1 MPKIPTSKP
10 QDVRAKP
17 SVGGQVNINSQDSFF
32 RSIASASAEAGQL
45 VEQARVEK
53 QKAIDVKEAN
63 QVKIYQD
70 ERAAELEAMLNEADI
85 SEHSRIIDDF
95 AAQNKKLEFAP
106 GVSKTAREALQQNND
121 LWTQQLYSNS
131 MSWSAE
137 KAEKDKMATG
147 EQVVANAVNAMD
159 VDGAIAGIRSLG
171 LSPELQQARVNEA
184 LAAITKKQ
192 EDNIKA
198 NRIERNAVIKDSMD
212 RHYQAGL
219 TENLDLIKADARNK
233 GVWNDELEA
242 DYLRYKKGIEKKK
255 FDEGSKEF
263 VSTISLL
270 ISKTQTL
277 DQIESNKSKIKGYVD
292 SGSITRAQANAE
304 LESNEAKRR
313 SLISEE
319 TTRLRS
325 DLTLLSNF
333 KTQAQQGLL
342 DEPELEQYKSIF
354 GENAYQALVN
364 INKGETG
371 SKGTDSEEYVDA
383 QDRLE
388 EFISEGEFLG
398 FVHWD
403 ADKKDLK
410 GINDLITGEDFTQNA
425 KLKLMSTYLAALY
438 KDATKDDILVF
449 ASGGESDV
457 TKEFNAKEI
466 HRDFAK
472 HIATKLF
479 DKTAAPR
486 AIIVDGKSLSK
497 EETIDFAKSAS
508 AKTSLI
514 SAEDAYD
521 LLSKFWKGES
531 LKDITDSNYQEKVDE
546 FDKAL
551 KEKAKDSSKKII
563 QDKFLE
569 YRGDISKFYRER

>member
-1 MPKIPTSKP
+1 MPRIPTSKP
-10 QDVRAKP
+10 QDVRARP
-17 SVGGQVNINSQDSFF
+17 SIGGQVNINSQDSFF

-53 QKAIDVKEAN
+53 QKAIDTKEAN

-70 ERAAELEAMLNEADI
+70 ERAAELEARLNEADI
-85 SEHSRIIDDF
+85 SEHSGIIDDF

-106 GVSKTAREALQQNND
+106 GVSKTAREALQQSND

-131 MSWSAE
+131 MSWSAG

-198 NRIERNAVIKDSMD
+198 NLIESNGTIKDSMD
-212 RHYQAGL
+212 VAYMAGL
-219 TENLDLIKADARNK
+219 PENLDLIKADARNK

-242 DYLRYKKGIEKKK
+242 DYLQYKKAIEKKK

-263 VSTISLL
+263 VSAISLL

-277 DQIESNKSKIKGYVD
+277 DQIESNKSEIEGYVK
-292 SGSITRAQANAE
+292 SGNITRAQANAE

-313 SLISEE
+313 SLITEE
-319 TTRLRS
+319 TTKLRS
-325 DLTLLSNF
+325 DLSLLSNF

-342 DEPELEQYKSIF
+342 DEPQLEQYKSIF
-354 GENAYQALVN
+354 GEETYQALLN
-364 INKGETG
+364 INKGQLG
-371 SKGTDSEEYVDA
+371 SKGIDSEEYVDA
-383 QDRLE
+383 QKKLE
-388 EFISEGEFLG
+388 TSIYRGNFF
-398 FVHWD
+398 D
-403 ADKKDLK
+403 ARKKDFQ
-410 GINDLITGEDFTQNA
+410 GINDLITSEDFTQNA
-425 KLKLMSTYLAALY
+425 KLKLTSTFLAALY

-449 ASGGESDV
+449 ASGGESDI
-457 TKEFNAKEI
+457 AKNFKAEEI
-466 HRDFAK
+466 HRNFAK

-486 AIIVDGKSLSK
+486 AIIVDGDSLSK
-497 EETIDFAKSAS
+497 EETIDVAKGAS
-508 AKTSLI
+508 VKASLI
-514 SAEDAYD
+514 NAEDAYD
-521 LLSKFWKGES
+521 LLSGFWTQQFLGS
-531 LKDITDSNYQEKVDE
+531 LTDENYQEKVDG
-546 FDKAL
+546 FNDIL
-551 KEKAKDSSKKII
+551 KEKTRNSSIKII
-563 QDKFLE
+563 QNQFLE
-569 YRGDISKFYRER
+569 YRGQISKFYSER

>member
-53 QKAIDVKEAN
+53 QKAIDAKEAN
-63 QVKIYQD
+63 QVKIFQD
-70 ERAAELEAMLNEADI
+70 ERAAELEARLRDADI
-85 SEHSRIIDDF
+85 SEHSAIIDGF
-95 AAQNKKLEFAP
+95 AAQTKRLSFNP
-106 GVSKTAREALQQNND
+106 GVSKATREALQQDHD
-121 LWTQQLYSNS
+121 LWTQRLYSNS
-131 MSWSAE
+131 MSWSAQ
-137 KAEKDKMATG
+137 KAEQDKMATA
-147 EQVVANAVNAMD
+147 EQVIANSVNLMD
-159 VDGAIAGIRSLG
+159 VDGAIAGIRSLD

-184 LAAITKKQ
+184 IATITKKQ
-192 EDNIKA
+192 KDNIKA
-198 NRIERNAVIKDSMD
+198 NQIERNAAIKDSMD
-212 RHYQAGL
+212 VAHQAGL
-219 TENLDLIKADARNK
+219 SENLDLIKADARNK
-233 GVWNDELEA
+233 GVWNDKLEA
-242 DYLRYKKGIEKKK
+242 DYLQYKKGVEKKK

-263 VSTISLL
+263 VSAISLL
-270 ISKTQTL
+270 IVKTQTL
-277 DQIESNKSKIKGYVD
+277 DQIESNKSKIEGYVKR
-292 SGSITRAQANAE
+292 GEITRAQANAE

-342 DEPELEQYKSIF
+342 DESELEQYKSIF
-354 GENAYQALVN
+354 GEDTYQALIN

-371 SKGTDSEEYVDA
+371 SKGTDSEEYADA
-383 QDRLE
+383 QERLE
-388 EFISEGEFLG
+388 EFISQGSFLG
-398 FVHWD
+398 IHWD
-403 ADKKDLK
+403 ADKEDLK

-449 ASGGESDV
+449 ASGGKSDV
-457 TKEFNAKEI
+457 TKEFDAKEI

-486 AIIVDGKSLSK
+486 AIIVDGDSLSK
-497 EETIDFAKSAS
+497 EETIDVAKSAS
-508 AKTSLI
+508 ARTSLI

-521 LLSKFWKGES
+521 LLSKFWKEES

-546 FDKAL
+546 FNKAL
-551 KEKAKDSSKKII
+551 GEKTRNSSIKIV
-563 QDKFLE
+563 QNKFLE
-569 YRGDISKFYRER
+569 YRGNISKNYRAQ

>member
-1 MPKIPTSKP
+1 MPRIPTSKP
-10 QDVRAKP
+10 EDVRAKP
-17 SVGGQVNINSQDSFF
+17 SIGGQVNINSQDAFF

-53 QKAIDVKEAN
+53 QKAIDAKEAN
-63 QVKIYQD
+63 QVKIHQD
-70 ERAAELEAMLNEADI
+70 ERAAELEARLRDADI
-85 SEHSRIIDDF
+85 SEHPAIIDDF
-95 AAQNKKLEFAP
+95 ASQTRKLTFTP

-131 MSWSAE
+131 MSWSAQ
-137 KAEKDKMATG
+137 KAEQDKMATG
-147 EQVVANAVNAMD
+147 EQVVANAVNAMN
-159 VDGAIAGIRSLG
+159 VDAAYAGIRSLD
-171 LSPELQQARVNEA
+171 LSPELEQARINEA

-192 EDNIKA
+192 EDEAKA
-198 NRIERNAVIKDSMD
+198 TRIERNAAIKDSMD
-212 RHYQAGL
+212 VAYQTGL

-242 DYLRYKKGIEKKK
+242 DYLQYKKVVEKKK
-255 FDEGSKEF
+255 LDDASKEF
-263 VSTISLL
+263 VSAISLL

-277 DQIESNKSKIKGYVD
+277 DQIESNKSEIEGYVKR
-292 SGSITRAQANAE
+292 GEITRAQANAE

-354 GENAYQALVN
+354 GEDTYQALVN

-383 QDRLE
+383 QKRLE
-388 EFISEGEFLG
+388 EFISQGSFLG
-398 FVHWD
+398 IHWD
-403 ADKKDLK
+403 ADKEDLE

-438 KDATKDDILVF
+438 KDAIKDDILVF

-457 TKEFNAKEI
+457 TKEFDAKEI

-486 AIIVDGKSLSK
+486 AIIVDGDSLSK
-497 EETIDFAKSAS
+497 EETIDVAKSAS

-521 LLSKFWKGES
+521 LLSKFWTGKS
-531 LKDITDSNYQEKVDE
+531 LNNITDSNYQEKVDE

-551 KEKAKDSSKKII
+551 KEKAKDSSIKII

>member
-1 MPKIPTSKP
+1 MPRIPTSKP

-17 SVGGQVNINSQDSFF
+17 SIGGQININSQDSFF

-53 QKAIDVKEAN
+53 QKAIDVKEEN
-63 QVKIYQD
+63 QVKIYQV
-70 ERAAELEAMLNEADI
+70 ERAAELKTMLNDADI
-85 SEHSRIIDDF
+85 SEHSGIIDDF

-106 GVSKTAREALQQNND
+106 GVSRTAREALQQGND
-121 LWTQQLYSNS
+121 LWTQKLYSNS

-147 EQVVANAVNAMD
+147 EQVVANSINAMD

-184 LAAITKKQ
+184 LATIKKKQ

-198 NRIERNAVIKDSMD
+198 NLIESNGTIKDSMD
-212 RHYQAGL
+212 VAYEAGL
-219 TENLDLIKADARNK
+219 PENLDLIKADARNK

-242 DYLRYKKGIEKKK
+242 DYLQYKKGSEKQK
-255 FDEGSKEF
+255 FDQGSKTF
-263 VSTISLL
+263 VSAISLL

-277 DQIESNKSKIKGYVD
+277 DQIESNKSEIEGYVK
-292 SGSITRAQANAE
+292 SGNITRAQANAE

-313 SLISEE
+313 SLITEE
-319 TTRLRS
+319 TTKLRS
-325 DLTLLSNF
+325 DLSFLSNF

-342 DEPELEQYKSIF
+342 DEPQLEQYRSIL
-354 GENAYQALVN
+354 GEDTYQALTN
-364 INKGETG
+364 INKGELG

-383 QDRLE
+383 QKQLE
-388 EFISEGEFLG
+388 EFISQGSFLG
-398 FVHWD
+398 IHWD
-403 ADKKDLK
+403 ADKEDLE
-410 GINDLITGEDFTQNA
+410 GINNLITSEDFTQNA

-457 TKEFNAKEI
+457 TKEFKAKEI

-486 AIIVDGKSLSK
+486 AIIVDGDSLSK
-497 EETIDFAKSAS
+497 EETIDVAKGAS
-508 AKTSLI
+508 VKASLI
-514 SAEDAYD
+514 NAEDAYD
-521 LLSKFWKGES
+521 LLSRFWTQQFFGS
-531 LKDITDSNYQEKVDE
+531 LTDENYQEKVDG
-546 FDKAL
+546 FNDIL
-551 KEKAKDSSKKII
+551 KEKTRNSSTKII
-563 QDKFLE
+563 QNQFLE
-569 YRGDISKFYRER
+569 YRGKISKFYSER

>member
-70 ERAAELEAMLNEADI
+70 ERAAELEARLDEADI
-85 SEHSRIIDDF
+85 SEHSVIIDDF
-95 AAQNKKLEFAP
+95 AAQTKKLEFAP
-106 GVSKTAREALQQNND
+106 GVSKTAREALQQSND

-159 VDGAIAGIRSLG
+159 VDGAITGIRSLG
-171 LSPELQQARVNEA
+171 LSPELQQAKVNEA

-198 NRIERNAVIKDSMD
+198 NRIERNGVIKELMD
-212 RHYQAGL
+212 VAYEKGL
-219 TENLDLIKADARNK
+219 SENLDLIKTDARNK

-242 DYLRYKKGIEKKK
+242 DYLQYKKAVDKKK
-255 FDEGSKEF
+255 FDEGSKEL

-277 DQIESNKSKIKGYVD
+277 DQIESNKSQIKGYAD

-304 LESNEAKRR
+304 IESNEAKRR

-354 GENAYQALVN
+354 GEDTYQALIN

-383 QDRLE
+383 QKRLE
-388 EFISEGEFLG
+388 VFISEGSLLG

-403 ADKKDLK
+403 ADKRDLK

-486 AIIVDGKSLSK
+486 AIVVDGDSLSK
-497 EETIDFAKSAS
+497 EETIDVAKSAS

-521 LLSKFWKGES
+521 LLSKFWTGKS
-531 LKDITDSNYQEKVDE
+531 LKDITESNYQEEVDK
-546 FDKAL
+546 FNKAL
-551 KEKAKDSSKKII
+551 GEKTRNSSTKII
-563 QDKFLE
+563 QKQFLE